1 MTIPVEILVILAA
14 LLTTSTAAA
23 AVFMGLWM
31 GERGRRKDAQRRE
44 GRIRVDEPEPAEV
57 IPPGGGNSEGMM
69 RDIAVA
75 PEKWILETM
84 AESGCS
90 EEEAQKEWESLV
102 AQSFGESRSGWTTE
116 LP

>member
-1 MTIPVEILVILAA
+1 MTIPVEILVVLTA

-23 AVFMGLWM
+23 AVFFGLWM

-44 GRIRVDEPEPAEV
+44 GIIRVDAPEPAEI
-57 IPPGGGNSEGMM
+57 IPPGGGHGEGTL
-69 RDIAVA
+69 RELAEA

-84 AESGCS
+84 AETGCS
-90 EEEAQKEWESLV
+90 EEEAQAEWSRLV
-102 AQSFGESRSGWTTE
+102 GQSFGEQGGGWTNE